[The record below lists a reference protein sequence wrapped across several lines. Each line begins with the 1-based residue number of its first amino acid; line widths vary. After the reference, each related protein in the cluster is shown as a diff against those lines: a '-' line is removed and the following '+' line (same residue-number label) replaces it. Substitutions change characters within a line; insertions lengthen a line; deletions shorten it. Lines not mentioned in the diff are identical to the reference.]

1 LLLLGLVDI
10 ELRGGV
16 LVWAALTMPA
26 EPLAEADALR
36 AKRDQPR
43 SRFASFAEAVEELR
57 AVAAEIADL
66 KPEDDP
72 DRIEALAYRANDAA
86 GWPSTRS

>member
-1 LLLLGLVDI
+1 MLLLDLVDI

-36 AKRDQPR
+36 AKCDPARHRRPVRTPIPLANLALPATAHQ
-43 SRFASFAEAVEELR
+43 R
-57 AVAAEIADL
+57 AA
-66 KPEDDP
+66 
-72 DRIEALAYRANDAA
+72 RALY
-86 GWPSTRS
+86 SVK

>member
-26 EPLAEADALR
+26 EPLAGRNHWLADALR
-36 AKRDQPR
+36 AKWDQPR
-43 SRFASFAEAVEELR
+43 SHRRPVRTPITPANLALPATAHQR
-57 AVAAEIADL
+57 AA
-66 KPEDDP
+66 
-72 DRIEALAYRANDAA
+72 RALY
-86 GWPSTRS
+86 SVK